1 MKKKILSALLILT
14 VAFSLSACGSS
25 STSNSDTSV
34 ESQVNSEEITSE
46 SQTSENNE
54 TSNPMVSYESPLGYT
69 VDYNSDMFTLTS
81 TDASDTFTY
90 SGDQLEP
97 EAPIYVAIQLLTD
110 MDAKS
115 AANGLALQSGQDD
128 VVANESSFG
137 DDNEGYIVSYS
148 EEAEGIM
155 RNYMFFVV
163 PKNEGCLIMEV
174 GNYDGYDN
182 VEIDGNIELIVD
194 SFKPVE

>member
-46 SQTSENNE
+46 SQTYENNE

-110 MDAKS
+110 MDAES